1 ATLIFFPFLSVGSA
15 KVEIFSQLPN
25 KIWFYF
31 FSWYFLFCLSICR
44 PFNQLP
50 FLPKRDAKIAKI
62 TTTANGKADK
72 MKAKS

>member
-31 FSWYFLFCLSICR
+31 FSWYFLFCLSICQS
-44 PFNQLP
+44 FNQHPLP
-50 FLPKRDAKIAKI
+50 SEAGCKDSKNYNHCKWEGR
-62 TTTANGKADK
+62 
-72 MKAKS
+72 